1 LEQEANSQQSLDLGA
16 GIDVGSQR
24 NAARKSSTS
33 WQGAY
38 MNNDY
43 REARFPIRLPLEPDE
58 SGQGYLLRLGALN
71 GFEKARQALTGKGWG
86 SMPT

>member
-1 LEQEANSQQSLDLGA
+1 M
-16 GIDVGSQR
+16 I
-24 NAARKSSTS
+24 
-33 WQGAY
+33 
-38 MNNDY
+38 NDY

-86 SMPT
+86 SMPTCVFQNLLTIRSNPS